1 MEKLVA
7 REIGMMT
14 AKVSVEKSKKTKKGK
29 VGRILGASRVKIW
42 LITSDPN

>member
-29 VGRILGASRVKIW
+29 VRRILRASRVKTCM
-42 LITSDPN
+42 ITSDPN